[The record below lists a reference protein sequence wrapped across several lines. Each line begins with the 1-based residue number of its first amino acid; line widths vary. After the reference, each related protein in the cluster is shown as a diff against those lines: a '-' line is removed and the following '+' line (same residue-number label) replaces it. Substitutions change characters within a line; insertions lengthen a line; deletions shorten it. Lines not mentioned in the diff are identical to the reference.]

1 MSSARQT
8 ETALLRLNPWAQ
20 APWYPGTHLEASRPR
35 RPPRVGGKRKRG
47 ARLAT
52 AQPFTASR
60 NGPGQQ
66 RAEAGMQVLLPALGE
81 TPKTGAKSR
90 ETEQHSPRLGSPSSV
105 LWPQPDVVPS
115 PLPTHHPGSPDP
127 TSSLLLDLMLHSL
140 QPQTGIRYLQS
151 GSTTLQVVLHGEV
164 PGVPPPL
171 AVERLPGG
179 RAPLG
184 TQGLGAKVRRRDS
197 NPHTPTHFPSPGRK
211 CVIWCSWNRT
221 SPRPRRR
228 RRSSAPGDSRD
239 PGGAKWGVAEG
250 VLGNVVRQLRNGCKN
265 RGENNF
271 TRLLV

>member
-1 MSSARQT
+1 
-8 ETALLRLNPWAQ
+8 
-20 APWYPGTHLEASRPR
+20 
-35 RPPRVGGKRKRG
+35 
-47 ARLAT
+47 
-52 AQPFTASR
+52 
-60 NGPGQQ
+60 
-66 RAEAGMQVLLPALGE
+66 MQVLLPALGE

-140 QPQTGIRYLQS
+140 QPQPGIRYLQS

-197 NPHTPTHFPSPGRK
+197 NPPHRDSFPQPPEEVRNPGLLESDVAPPPTAGAELCARRLTGPGRRAVGRGGGRPGK
-211 CVIWCSWNRT
+211 R
-221 SPRPRRR
+221 SPA
-228 RRSSAPGDSRD
+228 AP
-239 PGGAKWGVAEG
+239 KW
-250 VLGNVVRQLRNGCKN
+250 L
-265 RGENNF
+265 
-271 TRLLV
+271 